1 MEKIKKCCAHCHEA
15 FTAQRNPLQ
24 QYCGHQ
30 ACQNARK
37 CHWRKQKRADD
48 PDYRQNQRRANQK
61 WRKQHSVTYWRQYR
75 AAHAD
80 YTQHNRQQQGNRDQ
94 QRSQKAHFG
103 DASFLANSDALGGK
117 NPDLS
122 GCYRLSRVTP
132 DLANSDALI
141 VKISVITTS

>member
-15 FTAQRNPLQ
+15 FFTKRNPLQ
-24 QYCGHQ
+24 QYCNHQ

-61 WRKQHSVTYWRQYR
+61 WQKRCSLYWRQYR
-75 AAHAD
+75 ATHAD
-80 YTQHNRQQQGNRDQ
+80 YTQRNRQQQANRDR
-94 QRSQKAHFG
+94 QRSQKSHFG
-103 DASFLANSDALGGK
+103 DASFLAKSDALGGK

-122 GCYRLSRVTP
+122 GCYHLVRVTP
-132 DLANSDALI
+132 DLAKSDALL
-141 VKISVITTS
+141 VKISLITAS

>member
-37 CHWRKQKRADD
+37 CGWRKQKRVVD

-61 WRKQHSVTYWRQYR
+61 WQKQCSLYWRQYR
-75 AAHAD
+75 ATHAD
-80 YTQHNRQQQGNRDQ
+80 YTQRNRQQQANRDR
-94 QRSQKAHFG
+94 QRSQKVHLS
-103 DASFLANSDALGGK
+103 DASLLAKSDALDNK

-122 GCYRLSRVTP
+122 GCYSLTRLTP
-132 DLANSDALI
+132 DLAKSDAFI
-141 VKISVITTS
+141 VKISVLTTS